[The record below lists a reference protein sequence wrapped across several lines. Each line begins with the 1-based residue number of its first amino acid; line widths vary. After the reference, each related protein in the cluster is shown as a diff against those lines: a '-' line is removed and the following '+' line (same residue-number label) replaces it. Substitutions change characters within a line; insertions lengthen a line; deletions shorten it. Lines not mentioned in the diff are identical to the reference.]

1 MALGRTVEDLEVNLS
16 YRELTEWIAYYEL
29 EPWGEE
35 RADLRMGIET
45 SSLVRLW
52 ADPKKA
58 KAITPAM
65 FMPYYEPPPK
75 RQKTPAEILAVF
87 DALTNR

>member
-1 MALGRTVEDLEVNLS
+1 M
-16 YRELTEWIAYYEL
+16 AYYEL
-29 EPWGEE
+29 EPFGEE

-58 KAITPAM
+58 KAITPATCSCRTG
-65 FMPYYEPPPK
+65 E
-75 RQKTPAEILAVF
+75 RTA
-87 DALTNR
+87 

>member
-1 MALGRTVEDLEVNLS
+1 MGCTVEWLESNLS
-16 YRELTEWIAYYEL
+16 YRELTEWIAYYEI

-58 KAITPAM
+58 KAITPTM

-75 RQKTPAEILAVF
+75 RQKSAVEMLAVF
-87 DALTNR
+87 DSLTNR

>member
-1 MALGRTVEDLEVNLS
+1 MAF
-16 YRELTEWIAYYEL
+16 AQL
-29 EPWGEE
+29 EPFGDE
-35 RADLRMGIET
+35 RADLRMAIET

-65 FMPYYEPPPK
+65 FMPFYEPPPK
-75 RQKTPAEILAVF
+75 RQKSPQEMLATF
-87 DALTNR
+87 DALTSR